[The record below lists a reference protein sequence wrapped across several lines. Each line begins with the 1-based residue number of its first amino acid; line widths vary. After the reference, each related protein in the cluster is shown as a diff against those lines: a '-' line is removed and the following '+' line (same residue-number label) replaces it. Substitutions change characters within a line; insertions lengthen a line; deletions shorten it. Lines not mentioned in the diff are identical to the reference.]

1 MRTEQQEEIAMRVLV
16 VGATGA
22 IGRQLVPQLIAA
34 GHQVS
39 ATTRSATKLDGLRA
53 TGAEPM
59 VVDGLD
65 AAAVGAAVARAEPD
79 VIVHEMTAI
88 PATMNIRKFGE
99 TFAVTNELRT
109 AGLDHLLAAAKAQGV
124 RRFIAQ
130 SYGGWPNIRTGGPVK
145 TEDDPLDPNPPA
157 AMRATLDAIRYLEQ
171 SVTTTAPE
179 GLVLRYGSLY
189 GPGSSE
195 AFVQL
200 LKRRQVPMIGNG
212 AGIWSFLHVTDAAGA
227 TVAAVQGGA
236 PGIYNIVDDEPAA
249 VAQWL
254 PALASA
260 AGART
265 PLHVPTWI
273 GRLAAGA
280 AAVSMMTQIRGC
292 SNAKAKR
299 ELGWELVWPSWR
311 DGFAHG
317 LAQAYPADRSF
328 PAGQSVP
335 SGPAAG

>member
-1 MRTEQQEEIAMRVLV
+1 MRVLV

-39 ATTRSATKLDGLRA
+39 ATTRSPAKLDGLRA
-53 TGAEPM
+53 AGAEPL

-88 PATMNIRKFGE
+88 PASLNIRKFGE
-99 TFAVTNELRT
+99 MFAVTNELRT

-130 SYGGWPNIRTGGPVK
+130 SYGGWPNIRAGGPVK
-145 TEDDPLDPNPPA
+145 TEDDPLDPDPPA
-157 AMRATLDAIRYLEQ
+157 AMQATLAAIRYLEQ
-171 SVTTTAPE
+171 KVTEAPLA
-179 GLVLRYGSLY
+179 GLALRYGSLY

-260 AGART
+260 AGAKPPR
-265 PLHVPTWI
+265 HVPSWI

-280 AAVSMMTQIRGC
+280 AAASMMTQIRGC

-299 ELGWELVWPSWR
+299 ELNWQLVWPSWR

-317 LAQAYPADRSF
+317 LDRAYPAGRSF

-335 SGPAAG
+335 SGPAAS